1 MGELGGKQVI
11 RVEEDAEAEVRIW
24 KYVFGFVEMAVVK
37 CAIELKIA
45 DVIEAHGQ
53 PITLSELSTALGCSS
68 YLLHRIMRFL
78 VCQKIFQEKCT
89 SNGTKGYA
97 PTSISR
103 LLMRHGERSL
113 AALVL
118 LESSPVMLAPWHYL
132 SACVR
137 QNDPPPFEA
146 AHGKDIWSYAAE
158 HPAHSELINDAMA
171 CDARASVPAIVEGCA
186 ELFVGVNTVV
196 DVGGGDGT
204 TLRALVKA
212 CPWIRGINFD
222 LPHVVSV
229 APESNGVKHVGGDMF
244 AAVPKAN
251 TAFLKW
257 VLHDWGDEECIQILR
272 NCREAILDED
282 QGKVLIAEVVIKEDE
297 DHRFKDVGLML
308 DMVMLAHTANGQERT
323 KEEWGSILTK
333 AGFSRFTVKPI
344 DAAVQSVIIAYP

>member
-1 MGELGGKQVI
+1 MGELGGKEVI

-103 LLMRHGERSL
+103 LLMRHGERSM

-137 QNDPPPFEA
+137 QNDRPAFEA

-171 CDARASVPAIVEGCA
+171 CDARA
-186 ELFVGVNTVV
+186 
-196 DVGGGDGT
+196 
-204 TLRALVKA
+204 
-212 CPWIRGINFD
+212 GINFD

-257 VLHDWGDEECIQILR
+257 VLHDWGDEEQ
-272 NCREAILDED
+272 
-282 QGKVLIAEVVIKEDE
+282 VVIKEDE
-297 DHRFKDVGLML
+297 DHKFKDVGLML